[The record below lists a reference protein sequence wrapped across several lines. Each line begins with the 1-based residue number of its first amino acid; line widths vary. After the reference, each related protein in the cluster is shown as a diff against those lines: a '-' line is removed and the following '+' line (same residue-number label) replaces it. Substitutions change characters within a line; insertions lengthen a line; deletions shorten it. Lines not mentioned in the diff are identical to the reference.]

1 MAQKRDR
8 VFTPGAEQGAHVPAF
23 REEQQ
28 SKHHDSERDYTR
40 GSGVLA
46 LRRKPYNRLTNRL
59 REVIVRFTPLSLV
72 ALLLLGVMLP
82 LVSWAEPDQQ
92 PQIPSLAEKPP
103 EDEARA
109 KLERDMAKK
118 ANQER
123 QAQLKRDTEKLLKL
137 ATELKQYVDKSNENV
152 LSLDVV
158 KKAEEIEKLAHSVRE
173 KMKNA
178 GGPL

>member
-1 MAQKRDR
+1 
-8 VFTPGAEQGAHVPAF
+8 
-23 REEQQ
+23 
-28 SKHHDSERDYTR
+28 
-40 GSGVLA
+40 
-46 LRRKPYNRLTNRL
+46 
-59 REVIVRFTPLSLV
+59 
-72 ALLLLGVMLP
+72 MLP
-82 LVSWAEPDQQ
+82 LISWAKPGQP
-92 PQIPSLAEKPP
+92 PQIPPLTQKPP

-109 KLERDMAKK
+109 KLEKDMAKK

-137 ATELKQYVDKSNENV
+137 ATELKQYVDKTNENV